1 MAIPARTR
9 AFARP
14 HPSAASFAI
23 PAKPGKLPAFPKS
36 KGHPM
41 NNSLSDN
48 FQRALRFTLKSGNIC
63 HILLIAAISL

>member
-1 MAIPARTR
+1 
-9 AFARP
+9 
-14 HPSAASFAI
+14 
-23 PAKPGKLPAFPKS
+23 
-36 KGHPM
+36 M